1 MIYKKWEKK
10 SLNLL
15 SGSDTTATT
24 HKHGSISHHSNNN
37 VNGTEARSAPAALSL
52 SSLCVFWEITFELFF
67 FFSLTFLSFIYR
79 RGIPLRPVLERYEND
94 FRLTLIGA
102 EPQTSTAICIP
113 LSGSNQTI
121 HNKKKREKT
130 GEDLH
135 KSIERALNPVGF

>member
-1 MIYKKWEKK
+1 MEKK

-67 FFSLTFLSFIYR
+67 FSPLLSFR
-79 RGIPLRPVLERYEND
+79 SSTE
-94 FRLTLIGA
+94 GA
-102 EPQTSTAICIP
+102 SHSAPFWNVTRT
-113 LSGSNQTI
+113 TF
-121 HNKKKREKT
+121 
-130 GEDLH
+130 
-135 KSIERALNPVGF
+135 V